1 MNTCRHTTPQK
12 LSISNHY
19 RVEKEFGKMS
29 NLNLQ
34 IRQLHYTPST
44 WVKKPWLYMGLSTR
58 RALVCVHY
66 ELCIYSTYAYTETVN
81 TCTHSRTL
89 TPRLLHTHP
98 YTYTETVN
106 YTYDRRDR

>member
-12 LSISNHY
+12 LSISDHY

-44 WVKKPWLYMGLSTR
+44 WVKKPWLYMGSLLGER
-58 RALVCVHY
+58 LCVFTMN
-66 ELCIYSTYAYTETVN
+66 CVYTQ
-81 TCTHSRTL
+81 HTL
-89 TPRLLHTHP
+89 TPRLLTHVHTHVHLHP
-98 YTYTETVN
+98 DCYILTHTHTL
-106 YTYDRRDR
+106 RL